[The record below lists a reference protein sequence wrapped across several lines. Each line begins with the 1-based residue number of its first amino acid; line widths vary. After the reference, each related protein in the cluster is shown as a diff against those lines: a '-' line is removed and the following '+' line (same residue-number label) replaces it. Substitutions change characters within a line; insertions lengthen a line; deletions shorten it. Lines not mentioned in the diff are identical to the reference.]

1 MDLAAPSPIKP
12 FRSSLA
18 DAARFW
24 ERGRLYYNLVLA
36 AVTAFW
42 FIVTWP
48 HFRPALTLTSLF
60 PLTILALLANLCYSA
75 AYLPDLLAQQYASAL
90 ISARKRWAL
99 WIIGTLFAMLLTS
112 YWINDEIYPDFQ

>member
-1 MDLAAPSPIKP
+1 MDLATSSPIRP

-24 ERGRLYYNLVLA
+24 EPGRLYYNLVLA

-60 PLTILALLANLCYSA
+60 PLTILALIANLCYSA

>member
-1 MDLAAPSPIKP
+1 MDLATSSPIKP

-24 ERGRLYYNLVLA
+24 ERGRLYYNLVLT

-60 PLTILALLANLCYSA
+60 LFTILALIANLCYSA
-75 AYLPDLLAQQYASAL
+75 AYLPDLLAQHYASAL

-112 YWINDEIYPDFQ
+112 YWINDEIYPDFH